1 MNTREILQKVANER
15 IRQDTKWGVQNHGP
29 FVWLAIL
36 LEEVGEAAKAALE
49 GSSFKY
55 QDELIEV
62 AAVAVAA
69 VESLNRGNIGL
80 DSIVKL
86 QKELKEARA
95 TIESL
100 KAAPPVAPVR
110 VTKCPECGCDIEGIT
125 CPECKNYF
133 AVEDGERSVRKA

>member
-1 MNTREILQKVANER
+1 MMNTREILQKVANER
-15 IRQDTKWGVQNHGP
+15 IRQDTKWGIQNHGP
-29 FVWLAIL
+29 FAWLAIL
-36 LEEVGEAAKAALE
+36 IEEVGEAAKAALE

-69 VESLNRGNIGL
+69 VESLNRGNTGL

-95 TIESL
+95 RIESL
-100 KAAPPVAPVR
+100 KPVPPCRTTSP
-110 VTKCPECGCDIEGIT
+110 
-125 CPECKNYF
+125 N
-133 AVEDGERSVRKA
+133 RKA

>member
-36 LEEVGEAAKAALE
+36 LEEAGEAAKGALE
-49 GSSFKY
+49 GSAFKY
-55 QDELIEV
+55 QDELIEA

-69 VESLNRGNIGL
+69 VECVSRGNTGL

-100 KAAPPVAPVR
+100 KSVLPDAG
-110 VTKCPECGCDIEGIT
+110 TKG
-125 CPECKNYF
+125 K
-133 AVEDGERSVRKA
+133 ERP